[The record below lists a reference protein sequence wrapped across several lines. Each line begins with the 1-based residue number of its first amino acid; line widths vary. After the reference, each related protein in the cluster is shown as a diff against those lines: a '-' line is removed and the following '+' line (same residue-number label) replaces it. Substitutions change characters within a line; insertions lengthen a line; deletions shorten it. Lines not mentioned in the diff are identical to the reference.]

1 LPSRVWSAIKGVRD
15 PLNPSIAPGGDL
27 VPFHRAPFANY
38 RKTQFARYVA
48 AVVVVAS
55 NTVAEHMVCRTGCRR
70 PGSGVFV
77 PEHSYLRFLTS
88 DRHRPEV
95 VKRCAR
101 AADRMFFARTAY
113 SDSLLQVHDHRR
125 RGLCVSLPSFVIR
138 SHHQPDVALII
149 LNCSGQRV

>member
-1 LPSRVWSAIKGVRD
+1 MLAACPTTACAND
-15 PLNPSIAPGGDL
+15 
-27 VPFHRAPFANY
+27 RATNL
-38 RKTQFARYVA
+38 
-48 AVVVVAS
+48 
-55 NTVAEHMVCRTGCRR
+55 RTI
-70 PGSGVFV
+70 
-77 PEHSYLRFLTS
+77 SYLRFLTS

-113 SDSLLQVHDHRR
+113 SDGLLQVHDHRR